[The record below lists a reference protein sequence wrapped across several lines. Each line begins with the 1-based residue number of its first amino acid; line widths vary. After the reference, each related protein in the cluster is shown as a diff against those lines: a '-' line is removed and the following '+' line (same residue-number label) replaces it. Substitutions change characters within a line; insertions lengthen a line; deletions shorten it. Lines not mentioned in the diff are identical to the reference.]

1 MDHAAATTND
11 CRLSCGMV
19 RRAEGWLGQQRPSVR
34 EHTCHRVD
42 RSDLQGSGPIKAW
55 QHSRNSLGQHRFARA
70 RWPKQAEMMPAGS
83 AYLGGAARC
92 GLTQHISQIQAA
104 ASRRPSEQPGA
115 ALLRATLSDL
125 NRICLFCHGF
135 TAKPAEEA
143 AEGFGAQ
150 HPESRYQRRL
160 GGIGVWHSH
169 PAESAGRRGGHSRQ
183 HSPNR
188 ANLAV
193 KSKFTKK
200 RHTFEGSS
208 RDSVRCAQDRDG
220 YAEIKSAAPL
230 GQAGR

>member
-11 CRLSCGMV
+11 RRLSCGMV

-55 QHSRNSLGQHRFARA
+55 QHSRNSPASIVLPVPGGRA
-70 RWPKQAEMMPAGS
+70 GRDDAPGS

-135 TAKPAEEA
+135 TAKPAEGGRPRVLALNTLSPGTSA
-143 AEGFGAQ
+143 A
-150 HPESRYQRRL
+150 
-160 GGIGVWHSH
+160 
-169 PAESAGRRGGHSRQ
+169 SAALACGTATGRNRWPPRWPYRQ

-220 YAEIKSAAPL
+220 IEIKSAAPL